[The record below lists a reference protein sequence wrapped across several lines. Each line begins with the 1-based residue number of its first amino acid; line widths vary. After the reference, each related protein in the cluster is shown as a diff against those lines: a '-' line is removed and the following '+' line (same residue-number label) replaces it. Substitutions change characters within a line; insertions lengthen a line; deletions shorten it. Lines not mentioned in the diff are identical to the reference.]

1 MKNFFLKVKAFF
13 VKKEGGERSFLTKQA
28 IAIIAGLLAVA
39 IILPIYE
46 INIRMACVAKL
57 DGYAVGFAFI
67 AVGSIVYFAEICL
80 CLNNNAPRNSFVCF
94 VNEDLAEHI
103 FGNS

>member
-39 IILPIYE
+39 IILPIY
-46 INIRMACVAKL
+46 
-57 DGYAVGFAFI
+57 FI
-67 AVGSIVYFAEICL
+67 WIKPSETVKVHPEVMYEGEYFEESTSVVY
-80 CLNNNAPRNSFVCF
+80 
-94 VNEDLAEHI
+94 I
-103 FGNS
+103 FTFRT